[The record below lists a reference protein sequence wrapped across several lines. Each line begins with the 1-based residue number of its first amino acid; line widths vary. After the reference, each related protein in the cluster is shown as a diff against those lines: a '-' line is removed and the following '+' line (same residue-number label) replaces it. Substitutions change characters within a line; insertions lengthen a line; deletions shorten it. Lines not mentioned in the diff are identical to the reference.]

1 MTLAQMNWMDMDLS
15 ALKEALKALGEP
27 AFRAGQVFCWLQ
39 KGRDF
44 SEMTNLSAK
53 LREKLAKAR
62 PLGGVRILERV
73 VSKADG
79 TVKYLFLLE
88 DGNIVEGVLMR
99 HKHGKTVCVSTQV
112 GCRMGCAF
120 CASTLNGLVRN
131 LRPGEMLSAVAAVNR
146 EQMEL
151 EGRKDERAITNIV
164 LMGSGEP
171 LDNYDNVLAFL
182 RLVNA
187 KDGLNISFRNIS
199 LSTCGIVPKM
209 RELAESG
216 VHVTLSV
223 SLHSPEDELRKKLM
237 PVANRYTVAEVVDAA
252 KHYVE
257 ATGRRVIF
265 EYALIR
271 GTNDTPEYAKKLA
284 ALLKGFQ
291 CHVNLIP
298 LNEVKERGMKG
309 TAREEAKRFLE
320 TLSSLGVSATIR
332 REMGADIEGACGQ
345 LRRRY
350 LETESNPEKGAE

>member
-1 MTLAQMNWMDMDLS
+1 MTFSEMNWMDMDLP
-15 ALKEALKALGEP
+15 ALKDAMKALGEP
-27 AFRAGQVFCWLQ
+27 AFRASQFFSWLQ

-44 SEMTNLSAK
+44 SEMSNLSAA

-62 PLGGVRILERV
+62 PMGGVKILEKL
-73 VSKADG
+73 VSAHDG
-79 TVKYLFLLE
+79 TAKYLFLLD
-88 DGNIVEGVLMR
+88 DGNIVEGVLMH
-99 HKHGKTVCVSTQV
+99 HKHGKTICVSTQV
-112 GCRMGCAF
+112 GCRMGCTF

-131 LRPGEMLSAVAAVNR
+131 LRPGEMLSAVVTVNR

-151 EGRKDERAITNIV
+151 EGQKDGRAITNIV

-182 RLVNA
+182 RLVND
-187 KDGLNISFRNIS
+187 KDGLNISYRNIS
-199 LSTCGIVPKM
+199 LSTCGLVPKM

-216 VHVTLSV
+216 VPVTLSV
-223 SLHSPEDELRKKLM
+223 SLHSPEDEQRKKLM
-237 PVANRYTVAEVVDAA
+237 PIANRYSVAEVVDAA
-252 KHYVE
+252 KYFVE
-257 ATGRRVIF
+257 VTGRRVIF

-271 GTNDTPEYAKKLA
+271 GTNDTPEYVQRLA

-298 LNEVKERGMKG
+298 LNEVKERGMHG
-309 TAREEAKRFLE
+309 TAREDAKRFMELLNE
-320 TLSSLGVSATIR
+320 LGVSATIR

-350 LETESNPEKGAE
+350 LAEKPNPANGAE

>member
-1 MTLAQMNWMDMDLS
+1 MTLSEMNWMDMDLP
-15 ALKEALKALGEP
+15 ALKEAMKELGEP
-27 AFRAGQVFCWLQ
+27 AFRASQIFSWLQ

-44 SEMTNLSAK
+44 SEMSNLSAA

-62 PLGGVRILERV
+62 PLGGVKILEKL
-73 VSKADG
+73 VSRHDG
-79 TVKYLFLLE
+79 TAKYLFLLE

-99 HKHGKTVCVSTQV
+99 HKHGNTICVSTQV
-112 GCRMGCAF
+112 GCRMGCKF

-131 LRPGEMLSAVAAVNR
+131 LRPGEMLSAVATVNR
-146 EQMEL
+146 EQMEQ
-151 EGRKDERAITNIV
+151 EGLKEGRAITNIV

-187 KDGLNISFRNIS
+187 KDGLNISYRNIS
-199 LSTCGIVPKM
+199 LSTCGLVPKM
-209 RELAESG
+209 RELAQSG
-216 VHVTLSV
+216 VPVTLSV
-223 SLHSPEDELRKKLM
+223 SLHAPEDEMRKKLM
-237 PVANRYTVAEVVDAA
+237 PIANRYSIAEVVDAA
-252 KHYVE
+252 KYYVE
-257 ATGRRVIF
+257 VTGRRVVF

-271 GTNDTPEYAKKLA
+271 GTNDTPECAQKLA

-298 LNEVKERGMKG
+298 LNEVKERGMQG
-309 TAREEAKRFLE
+309 TAKDDARRFMELLTE
-320 TLSSLGVSATIR
+320 LGLSATIR

-350 LETESNPEKGAE
+350 LADRAPGAKGEE